1 MVHEGRVKQVKLLL
15 QEYVGDNESY
25 DWKESNMFRMT
36 NMKNRE
42 QTIKN
47 TNNKLDRH
55 KNNHPDNSIEWIE
68 DPQPKIVLD
77 FEWVY

>member
-1 MVHEGRVKQVKLLL
+1 
-15 QEYVGDNESY
+15 
-25 DWKESNMFRMT
+25 MFRMT

-55 KNNHPDNSIEWIE
+55 KNNHPDNSIE
-68 DPQPKIVLD
+68 
-77 FEWVY
+77 